1 MYQISE
7 SYKHNYIIWMPSY
20 LIIFWADFGWFSWTS
35 PLLHYIGWHWSKKI
49 GFLIKLIGNFIRQLC
64 HSQIVA
70 STILNL
76 HFLGNNVNNQLKFSS
91 LSTTSLSQ
99 DFGSFIW
106 GIYIPPSPRPP
117 PGERQAVPCYL
128 TSYIIATYVHLWLQ
142 NLLEKPS
149 APCCL
154 WIGL

>member
-1 MYQISE
+1 
-7 SYKHNYIIWMPSY
+7 MPSY

-76 HFLGNNVNNQLKFSS
+76 HFLGNNVNNRLKFSS

-106 GIYIPPSPRPP
+106 GIYIPPPP
-117 PGERQAVPCYL
+117 HYGL
-128 TSYIIATYVHLWLQ
+128 SYIIKM
-142 NLLEKPS
+142 EKNSLTTLYLKSHNKKYLASFLTSHSIIP
-149 APCCL
+149 
-154 WIGL
+154 IFKKTVKIIKNG

>member
-106 GIYIPPSPRPP
+106 GIYIPLPLQEILPLLQGKSCNVSKNFFETSPLNSWN
-117 PGERQAVPCYL
+117 QFLKLC
-128 TSYIIATYVHLWLQ
+128 
-142 NLLEKPS
+142 
-149 APCCL
+149 
-154 WIGL
+154 